1 MSSLHGLEPEQLAR
15 IGMFYLEE
23 AILDLLFE
31 DARHNGQG
39 LGPTEI
45 SRRLGTF
52 LSWYNPGDLI
62 VAGFLEKLKGEGL
75 ANNVIRGHWVLTEM
89 GLENKTGRR

>member
-1 MSSLHGLEPEQLAR
+1 MSSLHGLEPEQLGR

-31 DARHNGQG
+31 AEMNEQRG

-45 SRRLGTF
+45 SRGVGT
-52 LSWYNPGDLI
+52 LLPGGNFKDSI

-75 ANNVIRGHWVLTEM
+75 VKHVKRGDWRLSEI
-89 GLENKTGRR
+89 GRENRRDE

>member
-1 MSSLHGLEPEQLAR
+1 MARLHDLQPEQLAR

-23 AILDLLFE
+23 AVLDVLHE
-31 DARHNGQG
+31 ADMDKQQG

-62 VAGFLEKLKGEGL
+62 VAGFLIKLEDQGLVAHVGRGDWRLSEKG
-75 ANNVIRGHWVLTEM
+75 R
-89 GLENKTGRR
+89 ENRRDD

>member
-15 IGMFYLEE
+15 IGMFYIEE
-23 AILDLLFE
+23 AILDLLLE
-31 DARHNGQG
+31 VEMSEQQG

-52 LSWYNPGDLI
+52 LSWYNPGDGI
-62 VAGFLEKLKGEGL
+62 VASLLIKLEDQGLVVHPGRGDWRLSEKG
-75 ANNVIRGHWVLTEM
+75 R
-89 GLENKTGRR
+89 ENRRDD

>member
-31 DARHNGQG
+31 AERG

-45 SRRLGTF
+45 SRGVGT
-52 LSWYNPGDLI
+52 LLPGGNFKDAI
-62 VAGFLEKLKGEGL
+62 VAGFLAMLEHRGLVEHVGYGDWRLSEIEREK
-75 ANNVIRGHWVLTEM
+75 RHQD
-89 GLENKTGRR
+89 

>member
-1 MSSLHGLEPEQLAR
+1 MEGLRPKQLAQK
-15 IGMFYLEE
+15 GMSYIEK

-31 DARHNGQG
+31 AEMDKRQG

-62 VAGFLEKLKGEGL
+62 VAGFLIKLEDQGLVVHPGRGDWRLSEKG
-75 ANNVIRGHWVLTEM
+75 R
-89 GLENKTGRR
+89 ENRRDD